1 MSDLREADWSDV
13 ESEFLVGGCF
23 DGDVLDWEHFEIVG
37 VNLEHASSPRAVLV
51 LKEKKEFHSL
61 KISVAPR
68 GESVDFL
75 TRLSKGSE
83 FWNGL

>member
-51 LKEKKEFHSL
+51 LK
-61 KISVAPR
+61 
-68 GESVDFL
+68 
-75 TRLSKGSE
+75 
-83 FWNGL
+83 